1 MKVLDQEAALTRVGG
16 DVELLREIGDLFQ
29 LECPRELAKLREAIE
44 SGDGAAVGR
53 VAHGLK
59 GSAAN
64 FGAGPAVEAA
74 LKIEQLARVGQV
86 EEARG
91 VCETLEKA
99 LDVLLRELKEI

>member
-44 SGDGAAVGR
+44 SGDGTAMGH

-64 FGAGPAVEAA
+64 FGAGPAVGAA
-74 LKIEQLARVGQV
+74 VKIEQLARAGQV
-86 EEARG
+86 EQVRG
-91 VCETLEKA
+91 VYDTLEKA
-99 LDVLLRELKEI
+99 LDELLIELKEI